1 MGFCDW
7 KAWMSRSGKQVWS
20 VAKKVE
26 LLAKV
31 SSRSASRAYLPDEIH
46 QRTSSAAL
54 TSHLRCEA
62 FHQTNQSE
70 QCYLCARRRG
80 AAAPSSSESEPQV
93 KPRAEQ
99 EQSVSFPTTQTAPQG
114 PTFYINVQIGSGY
127 QPENGQSP
135 VIIYVTP
142 ILSAEPSPPDTPS
155 ETSPTDITSSSS
167 IEGA

>member
-7 KAWMSRSGKQVWS
+7 KAWMSRPGKQVWG

-46 QRTSSAAL
+46 QRTSSAAV

-62 FHQTNQSE
+62 FHDTNQSE
-70 QCYLCARRRG
+70 QCYLCERRRG
-80 AAAPSSSESEPQV
+80 AAAPSSESEPQV

-99 EQSVSFPTTQTAPQG
+99 EQPVGPLTTRTTPQG

-127 QPENGQSP
+127 QPEHGQSP
-135 VIIYVTP
+135 MNVYVTP
-142 ILSAEPSPPDTPS
+142 MLSAEPSPLDTPS
-155 ETSPTDITSSSS
+155 ETSPTDIPSSSS